1 MKDKLY
7 LVFWCQINYTKKEL
21 RKKWVCVMAPCIKE
35 ARVKG
40 ARLIFGVAFRVNKVS
55 VVPATEPL
63 YERTYLD
70 KPNTTVD
77 AFDTSLVPENFEKN
91 SQDIKNRDLFYI

>member
-1 MKDKLY
+1 
-7 LVFWCQINYTKKEL
+7 
-21 RKKWVCVMAPCIKE
+21 MAPCIKE

-55 VVPATEPL
+55 VVPLDVTTLGEGV
-63 YERTYLD
+63 YLD